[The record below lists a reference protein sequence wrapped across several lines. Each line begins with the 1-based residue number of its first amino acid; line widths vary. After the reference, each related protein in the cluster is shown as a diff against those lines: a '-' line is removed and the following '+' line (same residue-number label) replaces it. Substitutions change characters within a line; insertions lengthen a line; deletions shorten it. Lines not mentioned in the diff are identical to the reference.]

1 MNSQSPITTMGA
13 ETSGLVASAQGL
25 LDKIKGP
32 VFWFAIGFV
41 ACKLI
46 DRKKKRIVS
55 V

>member
-1 MNSQSPITTMGA
+1 MTQASISTMGA
-13 ETSGLVASAQGL
+13 ETTGLVGAAQGL
-25 LDKIKGP
+25 LDKVKGP